1 MDEFRNAITPV
12 LTVRRA
18 AEAVVFYAAAF
29 GAREIV
35 RNTQPD
41 GKIVAELA
49 VGDAHFR
56 IADESPEWN
65 NFSPQSLNGTSVRI
79 NLFVQDPDEFVRRAI
94 ANGAFEVSPVADQ
107 SYGLRQG
114 RLVDPFGHHW
124 LIGRP
129 LAGDAGEWAGF
140 TNPR

>member
-18 AEAVVFYAAAF
+18 AEAVVFYEAAF

-35 RNTQPD
+35 RDTQPD
-41 GKIVAELA
+41 GKVVAEMA

-65 NFSPQSLNGTSVRI
+65 NLSPQSLNGTSVRI
-79 NLFVQDPDEFVRRAI
+79 NLFVQDPDGVARRAI
-94 ANGAFEVSPVADQ
+94 ANGASEVSPVADQ
-107 SYGLRQG
+107 SIGLR
-114 RLVDPFGHHW
+114 
-124 LIGRP
+124 
-129 LAGDAGEWAGF
+129 
-140 TNPR
+140 